1 MYTVWIISFV
11 VAVVA
16 VFSVHAADCAAEANF
31 QGCKSIQE
39 TALKTCGPVDYAC
52 QCKAQNLIRQ
62 CYDLCPTYAAEAS
75 VQSGV
80 AAGICAAV
88 PATSSSLLP
97 SASTSASV
105 QSSSALLSPTVQRTA
120 SASAPSSST
129 TNSSSFAYRM
139 TPFVPYA
146 LLITFLTISVVHLV

>member
-1 MYTVWIISFV
+1 MHTVWIISFV
-11 VAVVA
+11 VVVVA
-16 VFSVHAADCAAEANF
+16 VFTVHAADCAAEANF

-52 QCKAQNLIRQ
+52 QCNAQNLIRQ

-97 SASTSASV
+97 SASTSV
-105 QSSSALLSPTVQRTA
+105 QSSSALPSPTVQRTA

-146 LLITFLTISVVHLV
+146 LVITLLTISVVHLV